1 MSTRCNIAVRHK
13 GWDDSGPTY
22 TYIYHHC
29 DGYPSGVGSDL
40 KAFLAKHWNKPG
52 DWQWMDYATLMIDD
66 ILKGKVGGDL
76 DYRFTQGI
84 HGDIEYL
91 YVIDTLDHTFKCY
104 ALHYGDANEYKTV
117 ENIIAHC
124 KEVEIPDPE
133 PEEDEPEPEP
143 TPEPQL
149 TEDELVMQ
157 IMGMA

>member
-1 MSTRCNIAVRHK
+1 MSTRCNIAVRYD
-13 GWDDSGPTY
+13 GWHNSGSTY

-40 KAFLAKHWNKPG
+40 KAFLVKHWPH
-52 DWQWMDYATLMIDD
+52 DWQWQQYPELMIDD
-66 ILKGKVGGDL
+66 IMKGKVGGD
-76 DYRFTQGI
+76 DAYRFSPGL

-91 YVIDTLDHTFKCY
+91 YVIDTQVHTFKCY
-104 ALHYGDANEYKTV
+104 AMHYGDADEYKTV

-143 TPEPQL
+143 TPEP
-149 TEDELVMQ
+149 TEMSEEE
-157 IMGMA
+157 IMMKIMSGL